1 MNRAI
6 IVSSS
11 ADTAA
16 FIGELLEAEGYGMIA
31 VASSGSEAR
40 RLVVSDTEPELVVI
54 NTPLPD
60 EFGQELAV
68 MIAENTSAGIIL
80 ICRND
85 IADDIGEKVSDSGI
99 CVIPEPLNRQLLSRS
114 VKLVTATRSRMMGLK
129 KENADLLTKIDE
141 MRLIN
146 RAKCTLMQYLKF
158 TEPQAHKYIEKQAMN
173 TRQTRREVAMRI
185 LATYER

>member
-1 MNRAI
+1 MNRAL
-6 IVSSS
+6 IVTSSEKN
-11 ADTAA
+11 AA
-16 FIGELLEAEGYGMIA
+16 MLEDLLSSEGYGTIA
-31 VASSGSEAR
+31 CAGSGSEAR
-40 RLVVSDTEPELVVI
+40 RLIAGDSEPELVVI
-54 NTPLPD
+54 CTPLPD
-60 EFGQELAV
+60 EFGQELSV
-68 MIAENTSAGIIL
+68 MISENTSAGIIL
-80 ICRND
+80 ICRGE
-85 IADDIGEKVSDSGI
+85 IADDIGDKVSDSGI
-99 CVIPEPLNRQLLSRS
+99 CVVPEPLNTQLLSRS

>member
-68 MIAENTSAGIIL
+68 MIAELNRIAPSRRRIRQHDIML
-80 ICRND
+80 ICH
-85 IADDIGEKVSDSGI
+85 
-99 CVIPEPLNRQLLSRS
+99 
-114 VKLVTATRSRMMGLK
+114 T
-129 KENADLLTKIDE
+129 
-141 MRLIN
+141 
-146 RAKCTLMQYLKF
+146 
-158 TEPQAHKYIEKQAMN
+158 N
-173 TRQTRREVAMRI
+173 TRDLEGRCFAFRLHTVELVERLVVVHERRIDTGTSVTFNI
-185 LATYER
+185 TL

>member
-1 MNRAI
+1 MNRALI
-6 IVSSS
+6 ISSS
-11 ADTAA
+11 APDSDM
-16 FIGELLEAEGYGMIA
+16 IMQLLSSQGCGAIA
-31 VASSGSEAR
+31 CVRSGSEAR
-40 RLVVSDTEPELVVI
+40 RLIQNDAEPELVII
-54 NTPLPD
+54 NTPLSD

-68 MIAENTSAGIIL
+68 MIAENSSAGIIL
-80 ICRND
+80 ICGND
-85 IADDIGEKVSDSGI
+85 IADDIGDKVSDSGI
-99 CVIPEPLNRQLLSRS
+99 CVVPKPLNEQQLSRS